1 MKENIVLHP
10 WQTGPSELLQYA
22 LNGLQESNDC
32 QRRISFLLIDCSVE
46 TLLKT
51 YLLLPDGVVKQAT
64 SFYDRRKA
72 AQSNFHE
79 LIEGI
84 KKAAPTGLTSC
95 NLSHIEF
102 YHNIRNHLYHQGNG
116 ITVADSN
123 LLGYAK
129 LAATIM
135 KELIGIDFTTHP
147 ALASASL
154 APENICGAKELQENL
169 SASLKGLSRSVH
181 LVMEITEPRLVLPSN
196 LYVMQHL
203 SNDLN
208 VCNFASKIDE
218 FIDLIENSVQNEIT
232 KQWIKGLIAS
242 SPYDS
247 PQALSNAKYIMESL
261 ADPTFFYLAIIGT
274 LYLPDGRIEK
284 DYLYSEEDISFLGDE
299 EYHIAGLYQ
308 TASVY
313 KDQFNYLFNSE
324 QDRSLVIIETCRE
337 LISKLD
343 VLSSKLRAWV
353 KENKNKPYDDKT
365 D

>member
-1 MKENIVLHP
+1 MKESIVLHP

-22 LNGLQESNDC
+22 LNGLEELTDC

-84 KKAAPTGLTSC
+84 KKAAPIGLISY
-95 NLSHIEF
+95 NLSHVEF
-102 YHNIRNHLYHQGNG
+102 YHDIRNHLYHQGNG
-116 ITVADSN
+116 ITVADRD

-154 APENICGAKELQENL
+154 APEKICEAKELQGKL
-169 SASLKGLSRSVH
+169 SASLKELSRSVH
-181 LVMEITEPRLVLPSN
+181 LVMEVAEPRLVLPSN

-203 SNDLN
+203 SKDVD

-218 FIDLIENSVQNEIT
+218 FIDLIENSVQNETT
-232 KQWIKGLIAS
+232 KQWIKGLIAT

-247 PQALSNAKYIMESL
+247 VQALSNAKYIMESL
-261 ADPTFFYLAIIGT
+261 ADPTFFYLVIIGT
-274 LYLPDGRIEK
+274 LYLPDGSIGK
-284 DYLYSEEDISFLGDE
+284 DELYREEDISFLDNE

-308 TASVY
+308 TASFY
-313 KDQFNYLFNSE
+313 RENLNYDFVSSE
-324 QDRSLVIIETCRE
+324 QDRLLVIAEKCKE

-343 VLSSKLRAWV
+343 ILSFKLAAWM
-353 KENKNKPYDDKT
+353 KENKKPYDDKT